1 MNLILL
7 GPPGAGKGTQAA
19 RLCERHGL
27 AHLATGD
34 MLRAAVARGDE
45 LGRQAKEI
53 MDAGKLMPDSLMVD
67 MIATR
72 IDQPDC
78 AKGFVLDG
86 FPRTVPQAEA
96 LDQMLERKGLKLHA
110 IIELKVDEGALLE
123 RIRGRIAESGDSVR
137 TDDSEETLK
146 KRLDVYH
153 EQTAPILPYYSEQ
166 GKLAQVDGMQSIDA
180 VTAQLEDILLEKQ
193 AT

>member
-1 MNLILL
+1 MNFILL
-7 GPPGAGKGTQAA
+7 GPPGAGKGTQAG
-19 RLCERHGL
+19 RLCEKHGL

-45 LGRQAKEI
+45 VGRQAKEI

-67 MIATR
+67 MIAKR
-72 IDQPDC
+72 IAQADC

-96 LDQMLERKGLKLHA
+96 LDDMLAQKGLKLDA

-123 RIRGRIAESGDSVR
+123 RIRNRIAESGDAVR

-146 KRLDVYH
+146 KRLDVYR
-153 EQTAPILPYYSEQ
+153 EQTAPILPYYKQQ

-180 VTAQLEDILLEKQ
+180 VTAQLEEILLEKQ
-193 AT
+193 ES